1 MSLRERGAA
10 IEFIQDVLINADPS
24 DTAGVMF
31 DPAREPEWM
40 TALTSSVPQ
49 TAGIQPGAEVKRT
62 STVGGVTV
70 AWTTAVRQFHFP
82 HRLHL
87 AIGGGASGYI
97 AYDVQRHGA
106 AFEDGRLPADADSLP
121 DWRASHA
128 PGPRPFICGPEVWGP
143 GRTTPGPGP
152 H

>member
-40 TALTSSVPQ
+40 TALTSSVPL

-97 AYDVQRHGA
+97 VYDVQRHGA
-106 AFEDGRLPADADSLP
+106 GTIARVQ
-121 DWRASHA
+121 ASSEQDLFGFDLA
-128 PGPRPFICGPEVWGP
+128 KLKALVER
-143 GRTTPGPGP
+143 
-152 H
+152 